1 MHIDKKNKKKNNQTI
16 KKELY
21 RILRPLCDF
30 AVHFAAL
37 KDKTT

>member
-1 MHIDKKNKKKNNQTI
+1 MHIDKKNNQTI